1 MADQIKNKTYIC
13 LLLHTSDTA
22 TMIHL
27 VIACGHKR
35 KSIIS
40 HQVFASIQ
48 NITRNEIGQSDMIKK
63 QDLKQGKYIDR
74 SQ

>member
-1 MADQIKNKTYIC
+1 
-13 LLLHTSDTA
+13 
-22 TMIHL
+22 MIHL
-27 VIACGHKR
+27 VIARGHKR

-63 QDLKQGKYIDR
+63 QDLKQGK
-74 SQ
+74 